1 MVVIGGLSQRIY
13 HGGARVRTPPII
25 PATLER
31 VGSGTPWSFVVRR
44 SRAGARMFG
53 ISDQLWFEKSVVFSG
68 TPTPHLSFVLSHLR
82 SQYQARQFTKSRM
95 AAALIAAAGGGSG
108 KPRLPTPDT
117 GHLGAAEFDKV
128 YEPVEVHG
136 PPPAFR
142 TRVVDPGDPGC
153 GMRVGT
159 HV

>member
-1 MVVIGGLSQRIY
+1 MVIGGLSQRIY

-68 TPTPHLSFVLSHLR
+68 TPTPHLISFHR
-82 SQYQARQFTKSRM
+82 SCLVIYEVNTK
-95 AAALIAAAGGGSG
+95 
-108 KPRLPTPDT
+108 PDNSPN
-117 GHLGAAEFDKV
+117 LEW
-128 YEPVEVHG
+128 
-136 PPPAFR
+136 R
-142 TRVVDPGDPGC
+142 R
-153 GMRVGT
+153 R
-159 HV
+159 